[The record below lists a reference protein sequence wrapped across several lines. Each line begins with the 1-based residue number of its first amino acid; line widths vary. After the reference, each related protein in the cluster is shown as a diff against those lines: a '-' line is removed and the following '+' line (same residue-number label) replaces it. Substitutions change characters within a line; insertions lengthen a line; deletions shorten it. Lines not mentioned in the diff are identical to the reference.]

1 MEEVINFVYNSFV
14 RKNFCAD
21 FLDEINNYI
30 IQYNTKRMKQFLEFK
45 SPVEYRHRLGFAV

>member
-30 IQYNTKRMKQFLEFK
+30 IRYNTKRMKQFLEFK